1 MVAPKL
7 STQPEETMELLLVSY
22 TTQQLILHVNKKDD
36 GSHLKLLLWQIILHR
51 YQKYFSQ

>member
-7 STQPEETMELLLVSY
+7 STQPEESMELLLISY